1 MVTGGQDA
9 VAGWIEK
16 TMKLGSTFWFPR
28 FTLVQH
34 LLILSLTVLLPQ
46 VLLGSLIAWRYT
58 SEQKMSLE
66 REVTV
71 IVRERVASLD
81 RELEGIVGAL
91 QALATSPLIEQNDY
105 GRFREQ
111 AIHLLSFRGTAIV
124 MRDSAGRHIIN
135 TLQPA
140 AAAPLQ
146 STDADLL
153 ANDAVI
159 FHTKAPAISNLYIGA
174 STGRPFVN
182 VGVPVIRDNE
192 VRFVLAMAIDPVT
205 LSDSLLRQTPKG
217 WTGAIIDRKML
228 IIARSV
234 AQERYVGQPASQ
246 PTTERLVGE
255 SGSFHGG
262 ATLEGAP
269 VFSAYQTSA
278 LAGWTIVFAIPEK
291 MLNAPLRDLWRTLL
305 LMGLSAIALSL
316 LGAFLYG
323 GILRRSLGMLAHSA
337 RHVGRANFVA
347 GGRTAVIEMDEVGRL
362 LDMADADLKR
372 KDAHQRT
379 LLHELD
385 HRVKNTLAII
395 QSLVTQ
401 SVRGSASPEHFRE
414 AIIGRVM
421 ALARSHEVLSA
432 ANWNEP
438 ELSAVA
444 RAILARESER
454 VAFEGDRLSL
464 EPRVVVAFAQIFHE
478 LLVNAEKHG
487 SLSSPAGR
495 VTLTCRLEG
504 TSIQIRWIETSS
516 EPPPVA
522 AIKGLGTT
530 IVRIC
535 IERQLGGVCHFEA
548 APEGLRFEATIPL
561 RSELGLNATAMEQT
575 PARKSEGGRTL
586 EAAPTSA
593 SQTGAQTFIA
603 LD

>member
-1 MVTGGQDA
+1 
-9 VAGWIEK
+9 
-16 TMKLGSTFWFPR
+16 MKIGSASWFPR

-46 VLLGSLIAWRYT
+46 VLLGALIAWRYT

-66 REVTV
+66 REVIV

-91 QALATSPLIEQNDY
+91 QALATSPLIDQKDY
-105 GRFREQ
+105 RRFQDQ
-111 AIHLLSFRGTAIV
+111 AVHLLSFRGTAVV
-124 MRDSAGRHIIN
+124 MRDRDGRHIIN
-135 TLQPA
+135 TLQRVGA
-140 AAAPLQ
+140 TPLQ
-146 STDADLL
+146 STDPDLL
-153 ANDAVI
+153 ANDAEI
-159 FHTKAPAISNLYIGA
+159 FLTKESAISNLYTGA
-174 STGRPFVN
+174 TTNRPFVN
-182 VGVPVIRDNE
+182 VGVPVIRDNQ

-217 WTGAIIDRKML
+217 WTGVIIDRKML

-234 AQERYVGQPASQ
+234 DQERYVGQLASQ
-246 PTTERLVGE
+246 PIRERLVGE
-255 SGSFHGG
+255 SGSFHG
-262 ATLEGAP
+262 ARTLEGEP
-269 VFSAYQTSA
+269 VFSAYQKSA

-291 MLNAPLRDLWRTLL
+291 ILNAPLHDLWRTLL

-323 GILRRSLGMLAHSA
+323 RILRQGLNRLAHSA

-347 GGRTAVIEMDEVGRL
+347 GGPTAVIEMDEVGKL
-362 LDMADADLKR
+362 LALADADLKR

-432 ANWNEP
+432 ANWKDP
-438 ELSAVA
+438 ELASVAGAV
-444 RAILARESER
+444 LARETER
-454 VAFEGDRLSL
+454 IHYEGDRVSL

-478 LLVNAEKHG
+478 LLANAEKHG
-487 SLSSPAGR
+487 SLSRPDGR
-495 VTLTCRLEG
+495 VTLIWRLERADLH
-504 TSIQIRWIETSS
+504 ILWVETSS
-516 EPPPVA
+516 EPPDVA
-522 AIKGLGTT
+522 ALKGLGTT

-535 IERQLGGVCHFEA
+535 VERQLGGTCRFEA
-548 APEGLRFEATIPL
+548 APEGLRFEASIPL
-561 RSELGLNATAMEQT
+561 VSELGVNGAAMAPLVHPT
-575 PARKSEGGRTL
+575 SEGGPLAGT
-586 EAAPTSA
+586 APTSA
-593 SQTGAQTFIA
+593 S
-603 LD
+603 